1 MRRGRL
7 RVFLGAAPGVGKTYA
22 MLEEAHR
29 LRASGVDVVV
39 AVALDH
45 GRPQTAR
52 LLDGIETVPL
62 RRHTHRGAALEEMDL
77 DAVLERAPAVAVV
90 DEYAHSNAPG
100 CRNAKRWEDV
110 EELLAAGIDVLST
123 VNVQHLASLHDVV
136 QAITGTRQ
144 QETIPDAVVRHADQI
159 ELVDIAPELLRQRLS
174 QGDVYPAE
182 NIDAAL
188 ANYFRL
194 GNLSALREIALI
206 WLADRVDEGLAR
218 YREHQ
223 GIEGTWPARE
233 RIVVGLTG
241 GPEGEVLLR
250 RAARILSRVNDGDL
264 LAVHVRRA
272 DGLDDGS
279 AGRLGAQQRLVED
292 LGGRFVHVSGE
303 DVAASLLDYARG
315 ANATQIVIGVS
326 RHGRLHQLLG
336 TGVSNAVVRGSGDID
351 VHLVTHP
358 FTGRQ
363 AALPSAAPSLSRLR
377 TTLGFVLA
385 VVGPPLITLLLSP
398 FQGLDLATHVLAH
411 LCVVIAVAF
420 VGGLKPAVPAAILDS
435 LLLNFFVTPPV
446 DTFTISD
453 PQNLFALIVFLGVAI
468 AVSLVVGL
476 SARRS
481 VEARRA
487 RAEAVT
493 LSELASS
500 SLASDQSP
508 AEFLRQVRQEFSL
521 ESVSLFERDG
531 SQAAGDDAGWRLSAS
546 TGAGAPGSPAEA
558 GTAEELSPTALLAW
572 NGRVLSGGERRLLRA
587 FESHL
592 LALLERDRLA
602 LSLADTVKLAEGNR
616 IRTSLLQAASHDLR
630 TPLAGIGLAA
640 TALRRQRGKM
650 TEEEEEEMLETI
662 ESCNHRL
669 ESLIANLLDMSRISG
684 DAVTVL
690 HEPVSWLEVVPEALS
705 GVSEG
710 QVRVELA
717 PNLPPVDAD
726 RGLLERALA
735 NLVENAVKHAPDSG
749 VVLVATPGGLLGPV
763 LDGRPASELRVVDHG
778 SGVAQERLA
787 EMFQPFRQLETQA
800 SGLGLGLAVARG
812 FIEAMGGE
820 LTAEPTPGGGLTMV
834 VRLPLYAGPHSRG
847 TALGSREGQEEQA

>member
-29 LRASGVDVVV
+29 LKAAGDDVVV

-45 GRPQTAR
+45 GRRQTAR
-52 LLDGIETVPL
+52 LREGLETIPL
-62 RRHTHRGAALEEMDL
+62 KPVAHRGAVLEEMDL
-77 DAVLERAPAVAVV
+77 DAVLARRPQLAVV

-100 CRNAKRWEDV
+100 SRHAKRWEDV
-110 EELLAAGIDVLST
+110 EELLGAGIDVLST

-136 QAITGTRQ
+136 QAITGTSQ
-144 QETIPDAVVRHADQI
+144 QERIPDAVVRTADQI

-174 QGDVYPAE
+174 QGDVYPPE

-206 WLADRVDEGLAR
+206 WLADRVDEGLAE
-218 YREHQ
+218 YRERQ
-223 GIEGTWPARE
+223 GIAGTWPTRE

-250 RAARILSRVNDGDL
+250 RAARILARVNDGDL

-272 DGLDDGS
+272 DGLDDDGGS
-279 AGRLGAQQRLVED
+279 LAAQQRLVED
-292 LGGRFVHVSGE
+292 LGGRFVHLSGE
-303 DVAASLLDYARG
+303 DVATSLLDYARG
-315 ANATQIVIGVS
+315 VNATQIVIGIS
-326 RHGRLHQLLG
+326 RHGRFRQILRG
-336 TGVSNAVVRGSGDID
+336 GVSNAVSRGSGDID

-363 AALPSAAPSLSRLR
+363 AVLPSAPSLGRLR
-377 TTLGFVLA
+377 LTLGFVLA
-385 VVGPPLITLLLSP
+385 LVGPPLITLMLSP
-398 FQGLDLATHVLAH
+398 FHHLSLATHVLAH
-411 LCVVIAVAF
+411 LCVVITVAF
-420 VGGLKPAVPAAILDS
+420 VGGLKPAVPAAVLDS
-435 LLLNFFVTPPV
+435 LLLNYFVTPPV
-446 DTFTISD
+446 GAFTISD
-453 PQNLFALIVFLGVAI
+453 PQNFFALLVFLGVAI

-481 VEARRA
+481 LEARRA
-487 RAEAVT
+487 RSEAAT
-493 LSELASS
+493 LNELAAA
-500 SLASDQSP
+500 SLASDQRPEQFLAQIREEFGLQSAALFVRESSSVESHTFWEP
-508 AEFLRQVRQEFSL
+508 AASSGPSAPTRP
-521 ESVSLFERDG
+521 
-531 SQAAGDDAGWRLSAS
+531 DDADESEHL
-546 TGAGAPGSPAEA
+546 AP
-558 GTAEELSPTALLAW
+558 TVLLAW
-572 NGRVLSGGERRLLRA
+572 RGRVLSGAERRLLKA

-592 LALLERDRLA
+592 LALLERERLA
-602 LSLADTVKLAEGNR
+602 LTLADTVKLAEGNK

-630 TPLAGIGLAA
+630 TPLAGIGLAV
-640 TALRRQRGKM
+640 TALRRQRGK
-650 TEEEEEEMLETI
+650 TTAEEEEEMLETI
-662 ESCNHRL
+662 ESSNRRL

-690 HEPVSWLEVVPEALS
+690 HEPVSWLDVVPEALS
-705 GVSEG
+705 GVPGGS
-710 QVRVELA
+710 VRVELT

-735 NLVENAVKHAPDSG
+735 NVVENAVKHAPGSE
-749 VVLVATPGGLLGPV
+749 VVLVATPGGMLGPT

-778 SGVAQERLA
+778 SGVSRERLA
-787 EMFQPFRQLETQA
+787 EMFRPFQRLQEQT

-812 FIEAMGGE
+812 FVEAMDGE
-820 LTAEPTPGGGLTMV
+820 LTAEETPGGGLTMV
-834 VRLPLYAGPHSRG
+834 LRLPLYAGPQDESG
-847 TALGSREGQEEQA
+847 EEAR

>member
-29 LRASGVDVVV
+29 LRAAGEDVVV

-52 LLDGIETVPL
+52 LLDGLEAVPL
-62 RRHTHRGAALEEMDL
+62 RRHTHRGAVLEEMDL
-77 DAVLERAPAVAVV
+77 DAVLDRAPAVAVV

-144 QETIPDAVVRHADQI
+144 QETVPDAVVRHADQI

-174 QGDVYPAE
+174 QGNVYPAE

-363 AALPSAAPSLSRLR
+363 AALPTTAPSLGRLR

-411 LCVVIAVAF
+411 LCVVITVAF
-420 VGGLKPAVPAAILDS
+420 VGGLKPAVPAAVLDS
-435 LLLNFFVTPPV
+435 LLLNYFVTPPV

-493 LSELASS
+493 LNELASS

-508 AEFLRQVRQEFSL
+508 ADFLRQVREEFAL
-521 ESVSLFERDG
+521 EAVSLFERDG
-531 SQAAGDDAGWRLSAS
+531 SDSPDDGGWRLSAS
-546 TGAGAPGSPAEA
+546 SGVSAPLTPEEA
-558 GTAEELSPTALLAW
+558 GTAEELTASVLLAW

-640 TALRRQRGKM
+640 TALRRQRSKM
-650 TEEEEEEMLETI
+650 TEEEQEEMLETI

-705 GVSEG
+705 GVGEG

-778 SGVAQERLA
+778 GGVARDRLA
-787 EMFQPFRQLETQA
+787 EMFQPFRQLDEQA

-812 FIEAMGGE
+812 FVEAMGGE
-820 LTAEPTPGGGLTMV
+820 LTAEETPGGGLTMV
-834 VRLPLYAGPHSRG
+834 VRLPLYAGPRVDG
-847 TALGSREGQEEQA
+847 REEVA